1 MIGLEM
7 TRELIAFG
15 RPDRLLNSLI
25 YITNTI
31 KICYSSFLIFL
42 YIKSICSVFNFGLF
56 SNIE

>member
-25 YITNTI
+25 LQTR
-31 KICYSSFLIFL
+31 S
-42 YIKSICSVFNFGLF
+42 KSVIVHF
-56 SNIE
+56 